1 MKMEGLF
8 NENPV
13 QKNDG
18 KKVGKG
24 EVGALSVR
32 GAGLAQHIRGG
43 PPSGFAAGYGHG
55 QWGGGSRPHGKI
67 SHTACTKLIIG
78 ASKAK

>member
-1 MKMEGLF
+1 MKMEGLL

-18 KKVGKG
+18 TKVEKG
-24 EVGALSVR
+24 EGRALSVR

-43 PPSGFAAGYGHG
+43 PPREAPSAIWEVAT
-55 QWGGGSRPHGKI
+55 STRE
-67 SHTACTKLIIG
+67 
-78 ASKAK
+78 